1 MNVLVIT
8 SSLYIQGEMEK
19 EIEQMKEERKTKE
32 EELVS
37 TNENAV
43 NMLKVNKKD
52 LVEKICKSDIKV
64 GYNLK

>member
-19 EIEQMKEERKTKE
+19 EIEQMKEEHKTKE

-43 NMLKVNKKD
+43 NMLKVNKKY
-52 LVEKICKSDIKV
+52 LVENFSLQI
-64 GYNLK
+64 GY

>member
-1 MNVLVIT
+1 MMNVLVIT

-19 EIEQMKEERKTKE
+19 EIEQMKEEHKTKE

-43 NMLKVNKKD
+43 NMLKVNKKY
-52 LVEKICKSDIKV
+52 LVENFSLQI
-64 GYNLK
+64 GY